1 VLLRPAS
8 RSSLL
13 LAGALALSF
22 VAYLGGVAG
31 AGLGRRVS
39 FPDDWQIA
47 ACDIGQGDAVLV
59 RSTGVVAL
67 VDTGPDPAPLAHCL
81 DELGIGR
88 IQLLVLSHYDLDHV
102 GGTDAV
108 LGRVDRAIVGPVSD
122 AGDTALRASLS
133 AAGALVEEASRG
145 ATGLLGDLRWSVLW
159 PPARLGSIEPGNA
172 ASVTVRFEPAGEC
185 AGGCLSSIFLGDLGE
200 ESQCRMLA
208 VAHPAPVDV
217 VKVAHHGSADQC
229 ERLYERLGAR
239 VGVISVGAGNS
250 YGHPT
255 DRLLG
260 ILASVGTAIARTD
273 LEGMVLLSPS
283 PDGVA
288 VWTERAPDRDVG
300 AH

>member
-1 VLLRPAS
+1 
-8 RSSLL
+8 
-13 LAGALALSF
+13 
-22 VAYLGGVAG
+22 
-31 AGLGRRVS
+31 
-39 FPDDWQIA
+39 
-47 ACDIGQGDAVLV
+47 
-59 RSTGVVAL
+59 
-67 VDTGPDPAPLAHCL
+67 
-81 DELGIGR
+81 
-88 IQLLVLSHYDLDHV
+88 
-102 GGTDAV
+102 
-108 LGRVDRAIVGPVSD
+108 
-122 AGDTALRASLS
+122 
-133 AAGALVEEASRG
+133 
-145 ATGLLGDLRWSVLW
+145 VLW
-159 PPARLGSIEPGNA
+159 PPARLGTIEPGNA

-200 ESQCRMLA
+200 QSQCRMLA